1 MRAQRLPLPL
11 ALGAA
16 LLSPAALAQDDP
28 SPRIRESVER
38 FERQREQTVNT
49 ALRAL
54 DSGDPLESALALIGA
69 IETVGKDSALVDA
82 LSAVKQ
88 PAAQAAAAR
97 VERLL
102 NEGNPVD
109 ALALLARLRVGVASD
124 ELDAL
129 IDRATVA
136 QRLNESARFEA
147 EGQKADAMRA
157 AVLAANV
164 APNDPRVVAAMTR
177 LGLKTAATPSTV
189 PTTGAQA
196 TPTSS
201 PDDRLTTLERE
212 VRTLRESRELGGG
225 GSDAALRAMT
235 RIDSLEVQIRS
246 LEGVVERYARSLAD
260 IESRQRIDGR
270 AEYATDE
277 LDRRVRDL
285 ERRINDFDRSIS
297 RLESDIRDLNRRIDR
312 VR

>member
-1 MRAQRLPLPL
+1 MHARRLLMPL

-16 LLSPAALAQDDP
+16 MLSPTALAQDDA
-28 SPRIRESVER
+28 SPRVRESVER
-38 FERQREQTVNT
+38 FERQREQTINN

-82 LSAVKQ
+82 LNAVKQ

-102 NEGNPVD
+102 NEGNTVD
-109 ALALLARLRVGVASD
+109 ALALLARLRVGVASK

-136 QRLNESARFEA
+136 QRLDESARFEA
-147 EGQKADAMRA
+147 AGQKADAMRA

-164 APNDPRVVAAMTR
+164 APNDPRLVAAMTR
-177 LGLKTAATPSTV
+177 LGLKTAAAPRTA
-189 PTTGAQA
+189 PTAVAPA
-196 TPTSS
+196 TAPSS

-212 VRTLRESRELGGG
+212 VRTIRESRELA
-225 GSDAALRAMT
+225 GSGTDAALRAMT
-235 RIDSLEVQIRS
+235 RIDSLEFQVRS

-285 ERRINDFDRSIS
+285 ERRINEFSRSIS
-297 RLESDIRDLNRRIDR
+297 RLESDIRDLNRRVDR
-312 VR
+312 NR

>member
-1 MRAQRLPLPL
+1 MRLIHPVI
-11 ALGAA
+11 ALSLSAA
-16 LLSPAALAQDDP
+16 VLSPAALAQDDAN
-28 SPRIRESVER
+28 PRVRESVER
-38 FERQREQTVNT
+38 FERQREQTINN

-54 DSGDPLESALALIGA
+54 DSGDPIESALALLDA
-69 IETVGKDSALVDA
+69 IETVGKNSALVEA
-82 LSAVKQ
+82 LNAVKE

-102 NEGNPVD
+102 HESNPTE

-129 IDRATVA
+129 IDRATLA
-136 QRLNESARFEA
+136 QRLEESARFEA

-157 AVLAANV
+157 AVLAANI

-177 LGLKTAATPSTV
+177 LGLKTAASPMNA
-189 PTTGAQA
+189 PTTGAPSNA
-196 TPTSS
+196 PAS

-235 RIDSLEVQIRS
+235 RIDSLEVQVKS
-246 LEGVVERYARSLAD
+246 LEGVVERYTRSLAD

-285 ERRINDFDRSIS
+285 ERRINEFSRSIS
-297 RLESDIRDLNRRIDR
+297 RVESDIRDVNRRVDR
-312 VR
+312 LR

>member
-1 MRAQRLPLPL
+1 MRAQRLFLPHT
-11 ALGAA
+11 LGAA
-16 LLSPAALAQDDP
+16 LLFPAALAQDDAN
-28 SPRIRESVER
+28 PRVRESVER
-38 FERQREQTVNT
+38 FERQREQTINT

-54 DSGDPLESALALIGA
+54 DSGDPLESALAIIEA
-69 IETVGKDSALVDA
+69 IETVGNDRALVEA
-82 LSAVKQ
+82 LRAVKQ
-88 PAAQAAAAR
+88 PAAEAGATR

-102 NEGNPVD
+102 HESNPTE

-136 QRLNESARFEA
+136 QRLDESARFEA

-157 AVLAANV
+157 AVLASNV

-177 LGLKTAATPSTV
+177 LGLKTAATLSTV
-189 PTTGAQA
+189 PTTGVQA
-196 TPTSS
+196 NAPTS
-201 PDDRLTTLERE
+201 PDDRLSTLERE

-235 RIDSLEVQIRS
+235 RIDSLEVQVRS
-246 LEGVVERYARSLAD
+246 LEGIVERYARSLAD

-285 ERRINDFDRSIS
+285 ERRINDFSRSIS

-312 VR
+312 IR